1 MSGANEQVTLVTFFR
16 FSRGH
21 LRWGMKQ
28 MMVTQKRLD
37 GTKGLVFHKMLGT
50 GGGKGYS
57 FKPDFGTYALLTVWE
72 DHDMAR
78 QFESGSEVM
87 KDFRDHT
94 FEIYSIFLSPI
105 RSRGIWAK
113 RQPFEVSEPD
123 PDNKLLVVLTRAT
136 IKPRYYLHFWRR
148 VGRVSRSHQ
157 GRPGLIFTKGLGE
170 RPWIMQVTF
179 SVWESEESMAAFAHK
194 ENGMHY
200 EAIKTTRKMNGF
212 REELYARF
220 QPLETR
226 GSWKGMDPVGEALTK
241 EK

>member
-1 MSGANEQVTLVTFFR
+1 
-16 FSRGH
+16 
-21 LRWGMKQ
+21 MKQ
-28 MMVTQKRLD
+28 MMVTQKRLN
-37 GTKGLVFHKMLGT
+37 GTRGLVFHKMLGT

-72 DHDMAR
+72 DYDLAG

-87 KDFRDHT
+87 KDFRENS

-105 RSRGIWAK
+105 QSRGLWAK
-113 RQPFEVSEPD
+113 SQPFKVHQPD
-123 PDNKLLVVLTRAT
+123 PDNNLLVILTRAT

-157 GRPGLIFTKGLGE
+157 GRQGLIFTKGLGE

-179 SVWESEESMAAFAHK
+179 SVWDSLENMNAFAHNK
-194 ENGMHY
+194 NGMHH
-200 EAIKTTRKMNGF
+200 EAVETTRRKNGF

-226 GSWKGMDPVGEALTK
+226 GSWKKRDPVGEALAK
-241 EK
+241 DK

>member
-1 MSGANEQVTLVTFFR
+1 MPERKGNIAIISFFR
-16 FSRGH
+16 FSRGN

-28 MMVTQKRLD
+28 MMVTQQRLN
-37 GTKGLVFHKMLGT
+37 GTNGLIFHKMLGT

-57 FKPDFGTYALLTVWE
+57 FRPDFGTYALLTVWE
-72 DHDMAR
+72 DHDMASK
-78 QFESGSEVM
+78 FESGSEVI

-94 FEIYSIFLSPI
+94 IEIYSIFLAPI
-105 RSRGIWAK
+105 QSRGHWAK
-113 RQPFEVSEPD
+113 SQPFEVREPD

-179 SVWESEESMAAFAHK
+179 SVWDSEESMHAFAHN

-200 EAIKTTRKMNGF
+200 EAIETTRRKKGF

-226 GSWKGMDPVGEALTK
+226 GSWFGKDPVGEILAK
-241 EK
+241 GN